1 MLLAPVF
8 EAQLGH
14 DLLHLVNLCL
24 SCGWELWRVQGPYVI
39 GVGQENDVEA

>member
-14 DLLHLVNLCL
+14 DLLHLVNLRL
-24 SCGWELWRVQGPYVI
+24 RRGWELWSVQGPYVV